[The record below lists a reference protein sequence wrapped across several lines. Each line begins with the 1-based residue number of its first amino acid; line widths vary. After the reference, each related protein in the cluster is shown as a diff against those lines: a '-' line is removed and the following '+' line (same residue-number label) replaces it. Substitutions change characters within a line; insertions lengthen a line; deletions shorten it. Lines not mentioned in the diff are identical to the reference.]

1 MPKNLYDWI
10 MLIATAGSFIASIIA
25 LLKSNKVEKELKVIK
40 YEQKADV
47 IHGDMVGGNK
57 NVNK

>member
-1 MPKNLYDWI
+1 MPQNLFDWI
-10 MLIATAGSFIASIIA
+10 MLVATVGSFIVGFIA
-25 LLKSNKVEKELKVIK
+25 LFKSNKVEKELKVIK
-40 YEQKADV
+40 HEQKADV